1 MLNKK
6 LLKSE
11 EIHYRF
17 QVIFFFI
24 ASICVGTGIY
34 ESIPLTNVLEQSFHV
49 GQEQIIFI
57 GSVFSL
63 FYAIG
68 FLIFGWLAN
77 YIETKK
83 LLIVGTL
90 LLMGSTLLTGFASN
104 YTLMIV
110 FRAIQGIFAA
120 SFAPL
125 GFSIIVKMFPEAKR
139 VAGISAVTTGF
150 VMAGILGQLYG
161 SIIISSYSW
170 SVVFWLQALIYLI
183 IIIFMIFLIPKTD
196 KVSAKSTSFIG
207 ELAKLLINKSLL
219 PYYMI
224 TLTLL
229 FSFVGM
235 YTVMG
240 MFFQKNFGFNSEKI
254 LWIRGIG
261 IIGMIGSMAFAK
273 LSKRIGIGNILTLGL
288 ACASVGALII
298 AISNNIGIS
307 IIMSVVFVFGITVSL
322 PMVVSSIGTLAG
334 TQSGNAIT
342 LYTFVLFIGATVGPI
357 ACNRI
362 MESGSYSLSFIFLAI
377 VLGISFVI
385 SLIVR
390 KNI

>member
-6 LLKSE
+6 LLESE

-104 YTLMIV
+104 YTLMLV

-125 GFSIIVKMFPEAKR
+125 VFSIIVKMFPEAKTR
-139 VAGISAVTTGF
+139 S
-150 VMAGILGQLYG
+150 
-161 SIIISSYSW
+161 
-170 SVVFWLQALIYLI
+170 
-183 IIIFMIFLIPKTD
+183 
-196 KVSAKSTSFIG
+196 
-207 ELAKLLINKSLL
+207 
-219 PYYMI
+219 
-224 TLTLL
+224 
-229 FSFVGM
+229 
-235 YTVMG
+235 
-240 MFFQKNFGFNSEKI
+240 
-254 LWIRGIG
+254 RH
-261 IIGMIGSMAFAK
+261 
-273 LSKRIGIGNILTLGL
+273 
-288 ACASVGALII
+288 
-298 AISNNIGIS
+298 
-307 IIMSVVFVFGITVSL
+307 
-322 PMVVSSIGTLAG
+322 
-334 TQSGNAIT
+334 
-342 LYTFVLFIGATVGPI
+342 
-357 ACNRI
+357 
-362 MESGSYSLSFIFLAI
+362 
-377 VLGISFVI
+377 
-385 SLIVR
+385 
-390 KNI
+390 

>member
-1 MLNKK
+1 
-6 LLKSE
+6 
-11 EIHYRF
+11 
-17 QVIFFFI
+17 
-24 ASICVGTGIY
+24 
-34 ESIPLTNVLEQSFHV
+34 
-49 GQEQIIFI
+49 
-57 GSVFSL
+57 
-63 FYAIG
+63 
-68 FLIFGWLAN
+68 
-77 YIETKK
+77 
-83 LLIVGTL
+83 
-90 LLMGSTLLTGFASN
+90 
-104 YTLMIV
+104 
-110 FRAIQGIFAA
+110 
-120 SFAPL
+120 
-125 GFSIIVKMFPEAKR
+125 
-139 VAGISAVTTGF
+139 
-150 VMAGILGQLYG
+150 MAGILGQLYG

-183 IIIFMIFLIPKTD
+183 IIIFMILLIPKTD
-196 KVSAKSTSFIG
+196 KVSAKSTNFIG

-219 PYYMI
+219 PCYII

-307 IIMSVVFVFGITVSL
+307 IVMSVVFVFGITVSL

-334 TQSGNAIT
+334 KQSGNAIT